1 MNIDEVIQKYVTTA
15 RRTRL
20 LILTSLEWMLVAGG
34 VMITSLTLPS
44 IIVDLAGT
52 AGNQNMMASSVFAGM
67 LLGALFSG
75 AISDRFGRKWTNLF
89 LMLIAGLAT
98 GITGASLSMRMFSL
112 GRFISGFGYGGILPV
127 VNAYLTEF
135 SSIKIRGLYLALLES
150 SWAIGSIITGG
161 FTMIT
166 LNSLGWRWSYY
177 FLAIFSIPLLI
188 ISFFLPESP
197 KYEFMKKGKSA
208 LEKILGKSINEEIEM
223 HRMSKQPLLGL
234 FKSGLA
240 RRTIMI
246 WISWFSVSFVY
257 YGIYTW
263 APKIFMSK
271 GLTPVSSLWYTFF
284 MLIMQLPGYL
294 TAALLIEKIG
304 RKPSLTFFFGGMAV
318 SSIVIAFVSSSGL
331 LLFASILISLFV
343 LGAWGMVYAYTP
355 ELYPTEMRALGNGTS
370 GVMARAAGIIAPY
383 FTSLIMGITGS
394 VLVVMVFMSSLSIFA
409 AIIVSKL
416 GIETKQTI
424 IE

>member
-1 MNIDEVIQKYVTTA
+1 MNIDEVIQKYITSG
-15 RRTRL
+15 RRRRML
-20 LILTSLEWMLVAGG
+20 LLTSMEWMLVAGG

-44 IIVDLAGT
+44 IVDDLVGT
-52 AGNQNMMASSVFAGM
+52 VGSQNMMASSVFAGM

-75 AISDRFGRKWTNLF
+75 AISDRFGRKWTNLV
-89 LMLIAGLAT
+89 LLLIAGFAT
-98 GITGASLSMRMFSL
+98 GLTGASNSMRVFSL
-112 GRFISGFGYGGILPV
+112 GRFISGFGYGGLLPV

-135 SSIKIRGLYLALLES
+135 SSIRIRGLYLALLES
-150 SWAIGSIITGG
+150 SWAIGSILIGG
-161 FTMIT
+161 FTMLT
-166 LNSLGWRWSYY
+166 LESLGWQWSYY
-177 FLAIFSIPLLI
+177 LLAFFSIPLI
-188 ISFFLPESP
+188 FVSFLLPESP

-208 LEKILGKSINEEIEM
+208 LEKILSTSIDEEVEM
-223 HRMSKQPLLGL
+223 HQRQKQPILGL
-234 FKSGLA
+234 FRNGLA

-294 TAALLIEKIG
+294 AAALLIERFG
-304 RKPSLTFFFGGMAV
+304 RRPSLTFFFAGMAV
-318 SSIVIAFVSSSGL
+318 SSIVMAFVSSSSL
-331 LLFASILISLFV
+331 LLFASVLISLFV

-355 ELYPTEMRALGNGTS
+355 ELYPTEMRGLGNGTS
-370 GVMARAAGIIAPY
+370 GAVARSAGIIAPY
-383 FTSLIMGITGS
+383 FTSTLMGATGS
-394 VLVVMVFMSSLSIFA
+394 VFVVMIFMAALSTFA
-409 AIIVSKL
+409 AIVVFRM
-416 GIETKQTI
+416 GVETRQVI

>member
-1 MNIDEVIQKYVTTA
+1 
-15 RRTRL
+15 
-20 LILTSLEWMLVAGG
+20 
-34 VMITSLTLPS
+34 
-44 IIVDLAGT
+44 
-52 AGNQNMMASSVFAGM
+52 
-67 LLGALFSG
+67 
-75 AISDRFGRKWTNLF
+75 
-89 LMLIAGLAT
+89 
-98 GITGASLSMRMFSL
+98 
-112 GRFISGFGYGGILPV
+112 
-127 VNAYLTEF
+127 
-135 SSIKIRGLYLALLES
+135 
-150 SWAIGSIITGG
+150 
-161 FTMIT
+161 MIT
-166 LNSLGWRWSYY
+166 LNTYGWRSSYY

-208 LEKILGKSINEEIEM
+208 LEKILGRNIDEEIEM
-223 HRMSKQPLLGL
+223 HRKSKQPLLGL
-234 FKSGLA
+234 FRSGLA

-246 WISWFSVSFVY
+246 WISWFAVSFVY

-318 SSIVIAFVSSSGL
+318 SSIIMAFVSSSGL
-331 LLFASILISLFV
+331 LLFASVLISLFV

-394 VLVVMVFMSSLSIFA
+394 VLLVMVFMSSLSIFA

>member
-1 MNIDEVIQKYVTTA
+1 MNIDEVIQKYITKG
-15 RRTRL
+15 RRTRML
-20 LILTSLEWMLVAGG
+20 LLTSLEWMLVAGG

-44 IIVDLAGT
+44 IVEDLAGT
-52 AGNQNMMASSVFAGM
+52 TGSQNMMASSVFVGM

-75 AISDRFGRKWTNLF
+75 MISDRFGRKWTNLI
-89 LMLIAGLAT
+89 LLLIAGLST
-98 GITGASLSMRMFSL
+98 GFTGASVSMRAFSI
-112 GRFISGFGYGGILPV
+112 GRFVAGIGYGGLLPV

-161 FTMIT
+161 FTMLT
-166 LNSLGWRWSYY
+166 LNSLGWRWSFY
-177 FLAIFSIPLLI
+177 FLALFSVPLLL

-197 KYEFMKKGKSA
+197 KYQFMKKGKVA
-208 LEKILGKSINEEIEM
+208 LEKILGKEIDEEIEM
-223 HRMSKQPLLGL
+223 HKQSKQPILGL
-234 FKSGLA
+234 FKGDLA

-294 TAALLIEKIG
+294 TAVILIERIG

-318 SSIVIAFVSSSGL
+318 SSIVMALVNSSAL
-331 LLFASILISLFV
+331 LLVASVLISLFV

-355 ELYPTEMRALGNGTS
+355 ELYPTEMRALGNGAS
-370 GVMARAAGIIAPY
+370 GVMARAAGIVAPF
-383 FTSLIMGITGS
+383 FTNLVMGGTGS
-394 VLVVMVFMSSLSIFA
+394 VFVVMIFMAALSLFA
-409 AIIVSKL
+409 AIIVSKM
-416 GIETKQTI
+416 GVETKQAI

>member
-1 MNIDEVIQKYVTTA
+1 MNIDEVIQKYITKG
-15 RRTRL
+15 RRTRML
-20 LILTSLEWMLVAGG
+20 LLTSLEWMLVAGG

-44 IIVDLAGT
+44 IVEDLAGT
-52 AGNQNMMASSVFAGM
+52 TGSQNMMASSVFVGM

-75 AISDRFGRKWTNLF
+75 MISDRFGRKWTNLI
-89 LMLIAGLAT
+89 LLLIAGLST
-98 GITGASLSMRMFSL
+98 GFTGASVSMRAFSI
-112 GRFISGFGYGGILPV
+112 GRFVAGIGYGGLLPV

-161 FTMIT
+161 FTMLT
-166 LNSLGWRWSYY
+166 LNSLGWRWSFY
-177 FLAIFSIPLLI
+177 FLALFSVPLLL

-197 KYEFMKKGKSA
+197 KYQFMKKGKVA
-208 LEKILGKSINEEIEM
+208 LEKILGKEIDEEIEM
-223 HRMSKQPLLGL
+223 HKQSKQPILGL
-234 FKSGLA
+234 FKGDLA

-294 TAALLIEKIG
+294 TAVILIERIG

-318 SSIVIAFVSSSGL
+318 SSIVMALVNSSAL
-331 LLFASILISLFV
+331 LLVASVLISLFV
-343 LGAWGMVYAYTP
+343 LGAWGMV
-355 ELYPTEMRALGNGTS
+355 
-370 GVMARAAGIIAPY
+370 
-383 FTSLIMGITGS
+383 
-394 VLVVMVFMSSLSIFA
+394 
-409 AIIVSKL
+409 
-416 GIETKQTI
+416 
-424 IE
+424 